1 MLTKIQK
8 WGNSQGLRF
17 SKAILEEAHID
28 VGDEVKISVQD
39 GKIVVEPSQKVR
51 GRYKIETLVAEIPPD
66 YEVEELEWGDAEGK
80 EAW

>member
-17 SKAILEEAHID
+17 SKAILEEANIE
-28 VGDEVKISVQD
+28 VGDEVEVSVHD
-39 GKIVVEPSQKVR
+39 GKIVVQPTQRER
-51 GRYKIETLVAEIPPD
+51 GRYTIESLIAEMPAE
-66 YEVEELEWGDAEGK
+66 YEVEEVDWGGAVGK

>member
-17 SKAILEEAHID
+17 TKAILEEAQIE
-28 VGDEVKISVQD
+28 VGDEVEVSVHD
-39 GKIVVEPSQKVR
+39 GKIVVQPTQKVR
-51 GRYKIETLVAEIPPD
+51 GRYKIESLIAEMPAE
-66 YEVEELEWGDAEGK
+66 YEVEEVEWGDAVGK